1 MNIFTTWIWFGWHDQ
16 YQSYAYQTEEGMF
29 LLPTGWDT

>member
-1 MNIFTTWIWFGWHDQ
+1 MTWTWFGWHEQ
-16 YQSYAYQTEEGMF
+16 YGSYAYQTEEGMF

>member
-1 MNIFTTWIWFGWHDQ
+1 MIWIWFGWHEG
-16 YQSYAYQTEEGMF
+16 YASYAYETAEGMF